1 MLTLLLLLV
10 LAGLVFLA
18 FAILPQVPMR
28 FWQVLGICVM
38 AGVVLWWFATGRRKA
53 SLKGRTRKRMG
64 DLGPGNAEDE
74 KEPPQKMTAAIEEA
88 KRTIAR

>member
-38 AGVVLWWFATGRRKA
+38 AGVVLWWFATGLARQRAISAASGASADTSAIMPGYSSAIWPAKA
-53 SLKGRTRKRMG
+53 
-64 DLGPGNAEDE
+64 
-74 KEPPQKMTAAIEEA
+74 
-88 KRTIAR
+88 